1 MFKNT
6 LKEYDIDV
14 KKMPLGKISQTQIQ
28 KGMAV
33 LEQMKISFDNKK
45 GRKDLETLT
54 SQFYS
59 IIPHSCKSLF
69 FFYNFLNSN
78 LKLVEMFHLLLI
90 QKKCYKKKLIY

>member
-45 GRKDLETLT
+45 GRKDL
-54 SQFYS
+54 Q
-59 IIPHSCKSLF
+59 
-69 FFYNFLNSN
+69 
-78 LKLVEMFHLLLI
+78 
-90 QKKCYKKKLIY
+90 